1 MWIVSPKNHH
11 RFGIASGLPGVL
23 PRILYT
29 LSTFSTLFHI
39 FCLRRGFGI
48 LTISFS
54 KILCYTQ
61 TYFDEERFVA
71 MARLTIYKD
80 SNMNS
85 TAISNRF
92 IDEYM
97 EGANEAQLKVYLYL
111 LRMLGAG
118 QATSVSDLA
127 DKFNHTER
135 EIIRSLK
142 YWEKQQLL
150 TMDYDAQG
158 IPVGI
163 HFKDLENGS
172 ATDARPA
179 PTAQSLAMFM
189 EPAAEH
195 SRQAQ
200 SAETPISSPY
210 AKPSY
215 SADQLREFKGRDE
228 TAQLLFIAESY
239 IGRPLTPA
247 EMKSILFFTDV
258 LHFSEDLID
267 HLIAYCVDRGKKDFK
282 YMEKVAVN
290 WAENSVSTPA
300 QARKFATKYDKN
312 VYTIMN
318 ALGKNNAPTAKEA
331 EYITRWT
338 CQYGFDMDII
348 LEACERTVM
357 ATDRHRL
364 EYAES
369 ILSSWRQEN
378 VHHKAD
384 IHKIDELYHR
394 KKTAAKPAAGNKFNQ
409 FSQNSYDFDE
419 LEKELLRN

>member
-1 MWIVSPKNHH
+1 
-11 RFGIASGLPGVL
+11 
-23 PRILYT
+23 
-29 LSTFSTLFHI
+29 
-39 FCLRRGFGI
+39 
-48 LTISFS
+48 
-54 KILCYTQ
+54 
-61 TYFDEERFVA
+61 

-111 LRMLGAG
+111 LRMLGAN

-150 TMDYDAQG
+150 TLDYDAHG
-158 IPVGI
+158 TPVGI
-163 HFKDLENGS
+163 HFRDLETGS
-172 ATDARPA
+172 AAESRPA
-179 PTAQSLAMFM
+179 STSQSLAMFM
-189 EPAAEH
+189 EPAGEPLEQPAEER
-195 SRQAQ
+195 SV
-200 SAETPISSPY
+200 SPY
-210 AKPSY
+210 AKPAY
-215 SADQLREFKGRDE
+215 TTDQLREFKGRGE

-290 WAENSVSTPA
+290 WAENGVATPA
-300 QARKFATKYDKN
+300 QARKFATRYDKN

-338 CQYGFDMDII
+338 CQYGFDMDVI

-369 ILSSWRQEN
+369 ILNSWRQEN

-384 IHKIDELYHR
+384 IHRIDELYHR
-394 KKTAAKPAAGNKFNQ
+394 KKSAAKPAANNKFNQ